1 MVLEFIP
8 NWLAVTFLVLGIA
21 GLVFRSRFAM
31 MIAKINPLF
40 NAKTTLVA
48 LGIIGILA
56 GGLPLLTGFFGGIMG
71 NVDVASITGT
81 EQAGVVASSI
91 MLSDCFYASGTGLT
105 GNTTIRADP
114 NSNKIVF
121 LDVDGT
127 EYITYSAIAGNNVNV
142 TFTCVRTGDVE
153 EAGDVQIVV
162 KGDEFK
168 AETSTT
174 DSSTYNIVE
183 TSSSPSS
190 IWAGKYKQTL
200 YVGDGAYG
208 KTTDS
213 QEYGYL
219 SFAAGERQLTLGVLG
234 EVDATSLTK
243 LNNYTQKSV
252 GVYQRVDGSDS
263 LLGTIVINKLP

>member
-8 NWLAVTFLVLGIA
+8 SWLSATLLVLGIL
-21 GLVFRSRFAM
+21 GLVFRSKFAM
-31 MIAKINPLF
+31 MIAKVNPLF
-40 NAKTTLVA
+40 PAKQTLIVFA
-48 LGIIGILA
+48 IVGILA
-56 GGLPLLTGFFGGIMG
+56 GGFGVLMGFGQGLMG
-71 NVDVASITGT
+71 NVDVASITG
-81 EQAGVVASSI
+81 QAEEGVVSAT
-91 MLSDCFYASGTGLT
+91 MLSECYYASAVGLT

-114 NSNKIVF
+114 NSNKVVY

-127 EYITYSAIAGNNVNV
+127 EYITYSATAGNNINA
-142 TFTCVRTGDVE
+142 TFTCIRTGNVE
-153 EAGDVQIVV
+153 EAGDVKIVV

-190 IWAGKYKQTL
+190 IWSGKYKQTL
-200 YVGDGAYG
+200 YVGDGAYA
-208 KTTDS
+208 KTTDG

-219 SFAAGERQLTLGVLG
+219 SFSAGERQLTLGILG

-252 GVYQRVDGSDS
+252 NVYQRVDGSDS